1 MSAIDD
7 TMRPW
12 LERIL
17 QDTGPLDLYDAHT
30 HIGSNDPDGYKQT
43 LAELLE
49 ALDAAGAR
57 AVVFPMHE
65 PDGYRAANDVVLA
78 AAAVQP
84 ERLVAFCR
92 VSPHDGALPEARR
105 ALDAGARGIK
115 LHPRAEQFGM
125 DEPAVAELVALA
137 DERRVPVLIHAGRG
151 IPALGENTVR
161 LAERYPQ
168 ATLILAHAAIS
179 DLAWLWRVL
188 PSHPNVLI
196 DTSWWNPV
204 DLIAL
209 FALAPPANVV
219 WASDSPYGRPLA
231 SVVWALRCAL
241 QAGCTPGAAARDR
254 GRHDRARG
262 RRRARRRSS
271 GPPPGP
277 PTRAARP
284 AARARRL
291 EPVQRVR
298 AARRGHRSGRVA
310 RAGTAGMRG
319 RHRRARSPPCTP
331 PCSSSSIATRPSSR
345 RHRPGCASRRR
356 RRYMVHA
363 LNVARTPDV
372 PLPALPAVP
381 APTRAEAERS
391 FRRCAARVARQGR
404 RRHRGKAFEWLQAR
418 SSCAPSRRTSRRAWT
433 GCHGRSGTGS

>member
-1 MSAIDD
+1 MHVVKYRAPRRRAIGCLANVSEIDV

-12 LERIL
+12 LDRIV

-43 LAELLE
+43 AAELFE
-49 ALDAAGAR
+49 ALGAAGAR

-65 PDGYRAANDVVLA
+65 PEGYPAANDAVLA
-78 AAAVQP
+78 AAAEQP

-92 VSPHDGALPEARR
+92 VSPHDDALAEARR

-115 LHPRAEQFGM
+115 LHPRAERFGM

-137 DERRVPVLIHAGRG
+137 HERGVPVQIHAGRG

-161 LAERYPQ
+161 LAERYPD

-204 DLIAL
+204 DLVAL
-209 FALAPPANVV
+209 CALAPPANVV
-219 WASDSPYGRPLA
+219 WASDSPYGRPLLSA
-231 SVVWALRCAL
+231 VWALRCAL
-241 QAGCTPGAAARDR
+241 QAGCTPAQVRGIAGGTIARVLV
-254 GRHDRARG
+254 G
-262 RRRARRRSS
+262 RRPTDL

-277 PTRAARP
+277 PRTPLDLLLERVVTNLCGAFARLAADSDPQESLVLARLACAVGTDGP
-284 AARARRL
+284 LAPVHAAVL
-291 EPVQRVR
+291 EQLDRYEERFEPPPPGVRFPV
-298 AARRGHRSGRVA
+298 
-310 RAGTAGMRG
+310 
-319 RHRRARSPPCTP
+319 
-331 PCSSSSIATRPSSR
+331 ATR
-345 RHRPGCASRRR
+345 
-356 RRYMVHA
+356 YLVHA

-372 PLPALPAVP
+372 PLPSLPDAP
-381 APTRAEAERS
+381 PPTRAEAE
-391 FRRCAARVARQGR
+391 A
-404 RRHRGKAFEWLQAR
+404 
-418 SSCAPSRRTSRRAWT
+418 
-433 GCHGRSGTGS
+433 